1 MLCAV
6 ALLMLGVVMVSSAG
20 MAVQPIAP
28 GADPSATAAASG
40 VTLTSIMTSR
50 PMLYMAIALAAM
62 IVAFQIPAARLAD
75 RATATGGPAA
85 SGKATAPAPLKDY
98 LWLLVSTLAIIAV
111 IGLVYVP
118 GIARPVNGAH
128 RWIDLGIPGL
138 NSVQPSELAKW
149 LIIPVVALYAARLTL
164 SHQGGSHPDE
174 LHPDESPP
182 NRLGKFFTGLLP
194 GLVAVGV
201 VAAFVVVE
209 DLGTGFLIAV
219 VGAFMLLAGG
229 AKLRHFAWFV
239 PPAIAG
245 ITFAIIT
252 SPYRVRR
259 ILAFLDPYAD
269 PMGDGFHMIQSMQT
283 VAGAGPFG
291 RGLGHGLQKFGYLPE
306 DTTDFLFAIICE
318 ELGLAGA
325 SLVIALYVIMIWAA
339 LSIAARET
347 RPLLKLVVLGV
358 TATVA
363 IQACINLV
371 VVTGLGPTKGIAL
384 PLLSAGG
391 TGWIL
396 TSAMLGLV
404 ASIDRTAPQYE
415 DVTETEAE
423 ESEEELDDEAEAE
436 PGYGAD
442 DWAAEAEGFEG
453 ESAPLIETLGA
464 KVPRW
469 LKPRVRLSLVGPS
482 EVADAADDPS
492 A

>member
-1 MLCAV
+1 MLRAGHVVMLCAV

-20 MAVQPIAP
+20 MNVQPIQP
-28 GADPSATAAASG
+28 GADPAAAAQASG
-40 VTLTSIMTSR
+40 VTFTSIVTSR

-62 IVAFQIPAARLAD
+62 IVAFQAPVARLAE
-75 RATATGGPAA
+75 RATSARGVI
-85 SGKATAPAPLKDY
+85 APPPLRDY
-98 LWLLVSTLAIIAV
+98 LWLLLATLAILAV
-111 IGLVYVP
+111 IATVYLP

-128 RWIDLGIPGL
+128 RWVDLGIPGL

-149 LIIPVVALYAARLTL
+149 LIIPAIALYAARLASRPAGDHGT
-164 SHQGGSHPDE
+164 
-174 LHPDESPP
+174 
-182 NRLGKFFTGLLP
+182 RLGRFFTGLVP

-201 VAAFVVVE
+201 VAAMVVVE

-219 VGAFMLLAGG
+219 VGAFVLLAGG
-229 AKLRHFAWFV
+229 AKIRHFLWFV
-239 PPAIAG
+239 PPAVAG
-245 ITFAIIT
+245 VAFAIIT

-259 ILAFLDPYAD
+259 VLAFLDPYAD

-347 RPLLKLVVLGV
+347 RPLLKLIVLGV

-396 TSAMLGLV
+396 TSMMLGLV
-404 ASIDRTAPQYE
+404 ASIDRTAPPFE
-415 DVTETEAE
+415 DV
-423 ESEEELDDEAEAE
+423 S
-436 PGYGAD
+436 
-442 DWAAEAEGFEG
+442 EAEGVDEEGFED
-453 ESAPLIETLGA
+453 EPAPLVETIGD

-469 LKPRVRLSLVGPS
+469 LKPRVRLSLIGHGSTESSP
-482 EVADAADDPS
+482 AANDP
-492 A
+492 AA

>member
-1 MLCAV
+1 MLRAGHVVMLCAV

-20 MAVQPIAP
+20 MAVEPLAA
-28 GADPSATAAASG
+28 GADPTASAATTG
-40 VTLTSIMTSR
+40 VTFISIMTSR
-50 PMLYMAIALAAM
+50 PMLYMAVAMVAM
-62 IVAFQIPAARLAD
+62 IIAFQVPVARLAQ
-75 RATATGGPAA
+75 RATSGGDAI
-85 SGKATAPAPLKDY
+85 APAPIKDY
-98 LWLLVSTLAIIAV
+98 LWLLVSTLAILIV

-128 RWIDLGIPGL
+128 RWVDLGIPGL

-149 LIIPVVALYAARLTL
+149 LIIPVVALYAARLTTL
-164 SHQGGSHPDE
+164 PAGGPQD
-174 LHPDESPP
+174 
-182 NRLGKFFTGLLP
+182 RLGKFFTGLVP
-194 GLVAVGV
+194 GLVAVGL
-201 VAAFVVVE
+201 VAALVVVE

-219 VGAFMLLAGG
+219 VGAFILLAGG
-229 AKLRHFAWFV
+229 AKIRHFAWFV
-239 PPAIAG
+239 PPALAG
-245 ITFAIIT
+245 VAFAIIT

-259 ILAFLDPYAD
+259 VLAFLDPYAD

-325 SLVIALYVIMIWAA
+325 SLVIALYIIMIWAA

-347 RPLLKLVVLGV
+347 RPLLKLIVLGV

-396 TSAMLGLV
+396 TAGMLGLV

-415 DVTETEAE
+415 EQYEDLEDGSEEGLEEAEWDDEPDEEPAE
-423 ESEEELDDEAEAE
+423 EST
-436 PGYGAD
+436 
-442 DWAAEAEGFEG
+442 
-453 ESAPLIETLGA
+453 PLIGV

-469 LKPRVRLSLVGPS
+469 LKPRVRLSLVGS
-482 EVADAADDPS
+482 DTADDP
-492 A
+492 AA